1 MAMLMEGEI
10 IDFNQDSFLLCDVD
24 LPRVRKKKTK
34 GDKENKNGE
43 VLVGMVI
50 L

>member
-34 GDKENKNGE
+34 ETKKIKMEKS
-43 VLVGMVI
+43 
-50 L
+50 

>member
-1 MAMLMEGEI
+1 MLMEGEI
-10 IDFNQDSFLLCDVD
+10 IDFNQDSFFILCSGFAKS
-24 LPRVRKKKTK
+24 KKER
-34 GDKENKNGE
+34 DKEKTNGE